1 MGQVIVKNKAVEGL
15 LNKHEKLNHLEGIKV
30 ISHTQR
36 EKDEWVLHTL
46 MIDGYDVPFKF
57 KRPKKYKSLKDQLV
71 SLIYYADEETVA
83 GFAIEVMQV
92 VRVKRY

>member
-1 MGQVIVKNKAVEGL
+1 MERTKMKNKAVEGL
-15 LNKHEKLNHLEGIKV
+15 LKKHEKLNHLEGVKV
-30 ISHTQR
+30 ISHIQR
-36 EKDEWVLHTL
+36 EKEEWVLHTL

-71 SLIYYADEETVA
+71 SLIYYTDEETVA
-83 GFAIEVMQV
+83 GFTIEVMQV